1 MGGAALEKSDFSN
14 TLFLELRTIFLLGQ
28 LKISFAAV
36 STSYSA
42 TITFETVE
50 DEVYR
55 EALDLI
61 LAGIDPAVAGIAG
74 KDRSDVTTFE
84 GWPMKIRN
92 EAHRFS
98 PGGQR
103 VLAAVQWPAISDG
116 SRPQLVSPG
125 ALLFAESELV
135 VISEEKNASTES
147 SSAEE
152 LKEKFGGTITFSPG
166 VRLADFHF
174 KPSGELRRSC
184 SRGTRRPR
192 RKKTGDHL
200 SVRRGKDRPEGDGAD
215 DAFSGLDEPDD
226 QEKLARAKLGP

>member
-1 MGGAALEKSDFSN
+1 VLAVTNDGWLVASETEDGGAALEKSDFSN
-14 TLFLELRTIFLLGQ
+14 TLFLELTRIFLLGQ

-50 DEVYR
+50 DEVYS

-74 KDRSDVTTFE
+74 KDRSDVTMFE

-116 SRPQLVSPG
+116 SAHNLLPPVHCCSP
-125 ALLFAESELV
+125 
-135 VISEEKNASTES
+135 KAS
-147 SSAEE
+147 
-152 LKEKFGGTITFSPG
+152 LW
-166 VRLADFHF
+166 
-174 KPSGELRRSC
+174 
-184 SRGTRRPR
+184 
-192 RKKTGDHL
+192 
-200 SVRRGKDRPEGDGAD
+200 
-215 DAFSGLDEPDD
+215 
-226 QEKLARAKLGP
+226 

>member
-1 MGGAALEKSDFSN
+1 MEIDTPFPTKLHTISDAPEPFRSALAESLPSAESVRLLVHAPAFTTGDQRSPATVLAVTNDGWLVASETEDGGAALEKSDFSN
-14 TLFLELRTIFLLGQ
+14 TLFLELTRIFLLGQ

-50 DEVYR
+50 DEVYS

-74 KDRSDVTTFE
+74 KDRSDVTMFE

-116 SRPQLVSPG
+116 SAHNLLPPVHCCSP
-125 ALLFAESELV
+125 
-135 VISEEKNASTES
+135 KAS
-147 SSAEE
+147 
-152 LKEKFGGTITFSPG
+152 LW
-166 VRLADFHF
+166 
-174 KPSGELRRSC
+174 
-184 SRGTRRPR
+184 
-192 RKKTGDHL
+192 
-200 SVRRGKDRPEGDGAD
+200 
-215 DAFSGLDEPDD
+215 
-226 QEKLARAKLGP
+226 